1 MQQLR
6 CGWLEGKM
14 GVEPE
19 EEGDPAEEE
28 DFPRAMEPS
37 EAGVAGS
44 WRGARRPGDGGKGG
58 EDVKGG
64 SLGQSLGR
72 GLLVPLG
79 PGEYGHSALAPEA
92 WGDCC
97 VLAHTDGVHRSPGQA
112 GLFWPPVGTPDASG
126 AFKSQNWKVLW
137 PIYV

>member
-1 MQQLR
+1 M
-6 CGWLEGKM
+6 
-14 GVEPE
+14 EPE
-19 EEGDPAEEE
+19 EEGGPAEEE

-37 EAGVAGS
+37 DSGAAGS
-44 WRGARRPGDGGKGG
+44 SRGARRRGDGGKEG

-64 SLGQSLGR
+64 SLGRSLGR

-79 PGEYGHSALAPEA
+79 PGECGHSALAPEA
-92 WGDCC
+92 WGDCR
-97 VLAHTDGVHRSPGQA
+97 VLAHTGGVHLSPWRA

-126 AFKSQNWKVLW
+126 CSKSQNREVLW